1 MKDKKMSQQFIIY
14 DTEYASWKGFIDLP
28 IDDEKRK
35 KAEIVQIAAL
45 KINLDDLSIADEFNC
60 YIKPHFEPNLTE
72 YFTNLTGLTDE
83 LLDREGTD
91 FMTAYG
97 RFLHFAQKLPCYS
110 HAWGQKQAD
119 ELVIRNNL
127 EMWQMENLPEPD
139 FRNIAW
145 WFDEK
150 YKQLNMNI
158 TKQSSG
164 QIGKI
169 LGLDKEI
176 AHLNLDEHNALYD
189 VYSILLGLRKLG
201 FTQLF

>member
-1 MKDKKMSQQFIIY
+1 MNRIALSKYNVLRNKLL
-14 DTEYASWKGFIDLP
+14 EY
-28 IDDEKRK
+28 
-35 KAEIVQIAAL
+35 
-45 KINLDDLSIADEFNC
+45 
-60 YIKPHFEPNLTE
+60 
-72 YFTNLTGLTDE
+72 
-83 LLDREGTD
+83 
-91 FMTAYG
+91 
-97 RFLHFAQKLPCYS
+97 
-110 HAWGQKQAD
+110 
-119 ELVIRNNL
+119 
-127 EMWQMENLPEPD
+127 
-139 FRNIAW
+139 
-145 WFDEK
+145 EK